1 MNKEKIIQKQQLRF
15 MVFNFIAFSFI
26 FALFGVIIYSQIQSS
41 LFSLPDEELIEYQ
54 ELITSSE
61 PFPPIN
67 DDDRGFSEEQT
78 ERGPNEQERMPS
90 PRIVM
95 IEWGEDGTIINQ
107 DQIGSL
113 VYQNYL
119 ENLQVDRDASS
130 LNVIQSLLIDDAYQ
144 FRSLTFS
151 NSEDPNVAYTQLLLN
166 VDTEYQLLNR
176 FEKLLII
183 VSIIFIFVS
192 LVASY
197 LLSKKTMQPIINS
210 WNKQTEFVENASHEL
225 RTPLAIIK
233 NKLELLLTSP
243 QKKVVDV
250 FENIA
255 LSLSETNRLSK
266 LTSDLLTL
274 ARADST
280 ATQLEKEQFNLD
292 EFLED
297 VCQPYQEIAQSQN
310 KQINYKLKST
320 KAIVADKHRMHQLLV
335 ILLDN
340 ALKYTEEGDK
350 IEVVTSWYDGYH
362 EIVIKDTGIGLQS
375 ENLDHIFERFYRED
389 KARSREQGGVG
400 LGLSIA
406 KWIVASHD
414 GTISAKQNSPKGT
427 ILHVH
432 LP

>member
-1 MNKEKIIQKQQLRF
+1 MNKEKIIQKQQLRL
-15 MVFNFIAFSFI
+15 MIYNFIAFSLI

-61 PFPPIN
+61 RFSPL
-67 DDDRGFSEEQT
+67 DDDNRELSEDPI
-78 ERGPNEQERMPS
+78 ERGPNEQDRMAS

-113 VYQNYL
+113 FYQSYL
-119 ENLQVDRDASS
+119 EDLQVDNDAES
-130 LNVIQSLLIDDAYQ
+130 LNVIEPLTVDDVYQ

-151 NSEDPNVAYTQLLLN
+151 NTEDTGVAYTQLLLN

-183 VSIIFIFVS
+183 VSIIFIVVS

-197 LLSKKTMQPIINS
+197 FLSKKTMQPIINS
-210 WNKQTEFVENASHEL
+210 WDKQTEFVENASHEL

-280 ATQLEKEQFNLD
+280 ATQLEKEKFDLD
-292 EFLED
+292 IFVEG
-297 VCQPYQEIAQSQN
+297 VCAPYREIAQSQD

-320 KAIVADKHRMHQLLV
+320 KKIVADKNRMHQLLV

-350 IEVVTSWYDGYH
+350 IEVLTSWYDGYH

-406 KWIVASHD
+406 QWIVASHD
-414 GTISAKQNSPKGT
+414 GSISAKQNAPKGT
-427 ILHVH
+427 VLHVR